1 MVRLAEPSG
10 LDPLRVDPQLAVV
23 EHARVELD
31 AGNGTVGVPLDL
43 DGWVPTF
50 VDVVTESSRR
60 RDVLLSWTEADPV
73 DPPGSSPLLYS
84 TELRSTSSVS

>member
-1 MVRLAEPSG
+1 MVRIAEPSG
-10 LDPLRVDPQLAVV
+10 LDPLRVDPQLAEV

-31 AGNGTVGVPLDL
+31 AGNWTVGVPLDL

-50 VDVVTESSRR
+50 VDVVTESSRW
-60 RDVLLSWTEADPV
+60 RDVLLSWAETDPV
-73 DPPGSSPLLYS
+73 DPPGSSPFLLS